1 MKKEYYNIS
10 TRDIY
15 LDEKDEDIWLEMWKA
30 AVIGL
35 GSQVLVEGTI
45 EKIADNG
52 LIAFKERFR
61 EKWHKVE
68 WLDTVPAI
76 FVKDGKVIKEIEQ
89 QILYQELVCLYNKV
103 EESVVDMCILNK
115 YQQDLEI
122 YTF

>member
-61 EKWHKVE
+61 EK
-68 WLDTVPAI
+68 
-76 FVKDGKVIKEIEQ
+76 
-89 QILYQELVCLYNKV
+89 
-103 EESVVDMCILNK
+103 
-115 YQQDLEI
+115 
-122 YTF
+122 